1 MKVLLKTIPL
11 SFTKKF
17 LLHPQ
22 KKHSGL
28 IVVLAVFC
36 MATTTSCQD
45 LTIKV
50 NGEPPIKEPKGMVVK
65 AFIENSGSM
74 DGYMCGG
81 SEFKDAIYSY
91 LSSLNN
97 YVSSIQLNYI
107 NTQVFPLSVN
117 MTSFVAQLNPAA
129 FKNKGGNRRN
139 SDFKHILTNV
149 VNVANEKT
157 TVVFVSDCILDIPL
171 GKAVE
176 DLGIIQTDINNIV
189 TNKLKKMPSLGI
201 CIFQLES
208 MFEGFYYYPKGGSL
222 KYKGKRPYYIWVIGS
237 QKNLAYLMRHVAK
250 DKIQH
255 GVKNYCA
262 FSKSSTIPT
271 VLYYAGK
278 VKDMQKMK
286 TERDGKYSCKVLM
299 DLAQTLQDNDYI
311 SNIQNYSSKA
321 GNVNVESVAELPL
334 SNEYSHVLNLKVSNT
349 AFSDIL
355 EIKKGGMPS
364 WVISSSGTSDNTLE
378 KDKTF
383 SLKYIIGGVYDAFS
397 KYTEVGT
404 SIFTVNNH

>member
-1 MKVLLKTIPL
+1 
-11 SFTKKF
+11 
-17 LLHPQ
+17 
-22 KKHSGL
+22 
-28 IVVLAVFC
+28 
-36 MATTTSCQD
+36 
-45 LTIKV
+45 
-50 NGEPPIKEPKGMVVK
+50 
-65 AFIENSGSM
+65 
-74 DGYMCGG
+74 
-81 SEFKDAIYSY
+81 
-91 LSSLNN
+91 
-97 YVSSIQLNYI
+97 
-107 NTQVFPLSVN
+107 
-117 MTSFVAQLNPAA
+117 
-129 FKNKGGNRRN
+129 
-139 SDFKHILTNV
+139 
-149 VNVANEKT
+149 
-157 TVVFVSDCILDIPL
+157 
-171 GKAVE
+171 
-176 DLGIIQTDINNIV
+176 
-189 TNKLKKMPSLGI
+189 
-201 CIFQLES
+201 
-208 MFEGFYYYPKGGSL
+208 
-222 KYKGKRPYYIWVIGS
+222 
-237 QKNLAYLMRHVAK
+237 MRHVAK